1 MIMSK
6 DDAITKYYEYIV
18 AISDTKKL
26 LEKEGIKIVASNDFE
41 LGAEWLVSYKDKPIA
56 EIMWNIPYMLSFN
69 PRVEQSQEEFSLDYV
84 KNVKDWREFLSD
96 MSTSILTAKKDTQ

>member
-1 MIMSK
+1 
-6 DDAITKYYEYIV
+6 
-18 AISDTKKL
+18 
-26 LEKEGIKIVASNDFE
+26 
-41 LGAEWLVSYKDKPIA
+41 
-56 EIMWNIPYMLSFN
+56 MWNIPYMLSFN